1 MKGVS
6 VLFLNILKFGSTFF
20 QDAAQRS
27 RQKRIEGT
35 NRLKDEHDR
44 LQVMFRDAKR
54 ELGM

>member
-1 MKGVS
+1 M
-6 VLFLNILKFGSTFF
+6 FLKQFLSLTLLFF

-44 LQVMFRDAKR
+44 LRAMYQEAKR

>member
-1 MKGVS
+1 MIQKYPLSLKS
-6 VLFLNILKFGSTFF
+6 VVFLFL

-44 LQVMFRDAKR
+44 LRAMYQEAKR